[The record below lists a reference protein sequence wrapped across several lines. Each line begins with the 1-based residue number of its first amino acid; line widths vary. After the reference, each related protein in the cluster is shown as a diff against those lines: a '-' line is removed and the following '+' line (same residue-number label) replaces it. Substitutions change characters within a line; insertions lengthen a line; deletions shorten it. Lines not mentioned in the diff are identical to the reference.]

1 VQDVKRTKTGSKHLL
16 VLHLLK
22 GFFAFKEE
30 EKADEIADKMACLEL
45 ASQGAR
51 GDSVDQM

>member
-1 VQDVKRTKTGSKHLL
+1 
-16 VLHLLK
+16 LK

-51 GDSVDQM
+51 EDSVDQM